1 MEELK
6 SVGLRIRDIRKRCKI
21 SQERLAE
28 LTGLNHRTVLRI
40 ENGHTLPTLETLAKI
55 AKILE
60 CNIADFFTAG
70 HSKSR
75 DEILSDIFKKIHN
88 FTDEELKKFYINF
101 CML

>member
-6 SVGLRIRDIRKRCKI
+6 SVGLRIRDIRKRSKI

-60 CNIADFFTAG
+60 CNIADFFAG
-70 HSKSR
+70 GNSKSR
-75 DEILSDIFKKIHN
+75 DEIIKDIHKKIHN
-88 FTDEELKKFYINF
+88 FTDDELKKFYINF
-101 CML
+101 CMF